1 MLVGGLTQKIT
12 VNTKDSKIVNQT
24 ATSTLTSLHD
34 VPEDGANLRIDVGGG
49 TDNSGVVIVNGNV
62 DGVPTVENVSFTA
75 ARWKITSNM
84 WDAGALS
91 ITTTG
96 FVDESV
102 VPTIEI
108 TTCDAAGNPVEWT
121 VEKTLPA
128 RIRYVRAQGL
138 ALLLQVKQAGI
149 STPGMWEVLVGGNP
163 DEIDEGVEFT
173 IGKMKGVYVVYGQV
187 QEHMQLNT
195 NMVDF
200 VRFYAVKRSD

>member
-1 MLVGGLTQKIT
+1 MLPGGLTQKIT
-12 VNTKDSKIVNQT
+12 VNTKDSKIADQT
-24 ATSTLTSLHD
+24 ATSILTILHD
-34 VPEDGANLRIDVGGG
+34 IPEDGANLRIDVSGG
-49 TDNSGVVIVNGNV
+49 TNNSGSVIINGYVDSLAVEETVN
-62 DGVPTVENVSFTA
+62 FTA
-75 ARWKITSNM
+75 ARWKITSNT

-102 VPTIEI
+102 VPTIVI
-108 TTCDAAGNPVEWT
+108 TVCDVAGNPVEWT
-121 VEKTLPA
+121 VEQTFPA

-138 ALLLQVKQAGI
+138 ALLLDVKQAGI
-149 STPGMWEVLVGGNP
+149 ATPGMWEVLVGGSP

-173 IGKMKGVYVVYGQV
+173 ISKMKGVYVVYGQV

>member
-24 ATSTLTSLHD
+24 ATSTLTSLHN

-49 TDNSGVVIVNGNV
+49 TTNSGNVIVNGYV
-62 DGVPTVENVSFTA
+62 DGLAAEETVSFTA
-75 ARWKITSNM
+75 ARWKITNNS
-84 WDAGALS
+84 WDAGALT

-102 VPTIEI
+102 VPTIVI
-108 TTCDAAGNPVEWT
+108 TVCDVAGNPIEWT
-121 VEKTLPA
+121 VEQTFPA

-138 ALLLQVKQAGI
+138 ALLMEVKQAGI
-149 STPGMWEVLVGGNP
+149 STPGMWEVLVGGSP
-163 DEIDEGVEFT
+163 EEIDEGVEFT

-187 QEHMQLNT
+187 QEHMQVNT

-200 VRFYAVKRSD
+200 VRFYAIKRSD